1 MLFRPWLFKN
11 KTKNK
16 KQAANPQQHIEHL
29 FEKTKKSSD
38 FVQISITNEDG
49 AFILSYYSSLID
61 RKLLQ
66 NKILHSVQE
75 HSLHTGSLQQL
86 DGIKTLFPIEDIVI
100 TDQVEVIEA
109 KLLKGYAALQLKAT
123 DHQCALINLSHGNLG
138 LRDQSDVGSMSHT
151 KVAIVYIEGVT
162 SEQHVQTMVQRLQ
175 NIDFDVVFDSS
186 QLHQFISD
194 NSLTPFPLSLSTERL
209 DRTVWALINGQVA
222 VLSNGSP
229 YAITA
234 PATLLDFFVSPEDYY
249 LPWVIASFFR
259 LKFSVHPK
267 IRIIQTGVGE

>member
-1 MLFRPWLFKN
+1 
-11 KTKNK
+11 
-16 KQAANPQQHIEHL
+16 
-29 FEKTKKSSD
+29 
-38 FVQISITNEDG
+38 
-49 AFILSYYSSLID
+49 
-61 RKLLQ
+61 
-66 NKILHSVQE
+66 
-75 HSLHTGSLQQL
+75 
-86 DGIKTLFPIEDIVI
+86 
-100 TDQVEVIEA
+100 
-109 KLLKGYAALQLKAT
+109 
-123 DHQCALINLSHGNLG
+123 
-138 LRDQSDVGSMSHT
+138 
-151 KVAIVYIEGVT
+151 VYIEGVT